1 MTETSIV
8 CECRKCGH
16 SSHLTCGDERIGWRL
31 ATLPGLSAQAQ
42 LMRCTECGASVA
54 NVVRGGGE
62 TVRTLCRGKEVTHD
76 PAMPPRPCAHPS
88 CPRLVTH
95 GSYCPIHQ
103 KQRERAKNQRRGSA
117 INTHL
122 RNTIRA
128 RDGYRCRLC
137 GSTVG
142 IEVHHIRHWRT
153 AGTRPTRRT

>member
-1 MTETSIV
+1 MTPT
-8 CECRKCGH
+8 
-16 SSHLTCGDERIGWRL
+16 
-31 ATLPGLSAQAQ
+31 
-42 LMRCTECGASVA
+42 
-54 NVVRGGGE
+54 
-62 TVRTLCRGKEVTHD
+62 
-76 PAMPPRPCAHPS
+76 MPPRPCAHPS

-103 KQRERAKNQRRGSA
+103 KQRERAKNAKRGSA

-142 IEVHHIRHWRT
+142 IEVHHIRALADGGH
-153 AGTRPTRRT
+153 PTDPSNLILLCRDCHRRQHGGNG